1 MRNFVEEPDFLSASK
16 LLEWFE
22 GVFSKA
28 LNKLEKDVT
37 NGRYVD
43 VVLDSSKP
51 LESTRV
57 YV

>member
-1 MRNFVEEPDFLSASK
+1 MQNFVDEPDFLSASK

-28 LNKLEKDVT
+28 LNKLEKDVFY
-37 NGRYVD
+37 GRYMD

-51 LESTRV
+51 LEDTRV